1 MFCTMR
7 YNQREKQWITL
18 KRDRKSYLFCE
29 SVCTS
34 VSHNYTCLSYKW
46 IRMAEQQHIFHT
58 IIHLWFSF
66 IQFRLQ
72 RSNMF
77 VVSLRLHA
85 HSEADTRCY
94 WITLWYHEDSKMF
107 SLFPVTCES
116 WSTVRDWGTH
126 NNMLWMR
133 GQVLLVLPCVQLPAL
148 AVVTQHNGNKCHKW
162 LLVML
167 ADVRTDIQSSYSQ
180 YLFGLKISYKVWILL
195 GDPNVV

>member
-18 KRDRKSYLFCE
+18 NRDRKSYLFCE

-66 IQFRLQ
+66 IQFPICLSYACVSTRTQ
-72 RSNMF
+72 RQTPG
-77 VVSLRLHA
+77 A
-85 HSEADTRCY
+85 TE
-94 WITLWYHEDSKMF
+94 EDSKMF
-107 SLFPVTCES
+107 SLFPVTRES
-116 WSTVRDWGTH
+116 WFTVRDWGTR

-148 AVVTQHNGNKCHKW
+148 AVVSSTMGTNGTNDC
-162 LLVML
+162 
-167 ADVRTDIQSSYSQ
+167 
-180 YLFGLKISYKVWILL
+180 
-195 GDPNVV
+195 